1 MTEQIHIEMTH
12 KLETSHKENSGVKYG
27 KDLCNYESKE
37 GDKTVVIIFCNNK
50 NAWKY
55 PILFMVASK
64 NKRNYFFLFNKQLN
78 CLTIDCISLVVS
90 LREYKV
96 TIQTTKRKIINNIN
110 NQAQLMILYTTGHLR
125 LRVFSLEVSFMCLL
139 FLPFVL
145 P

>member
-1 MTEQIHIEMTH
+1 
-12 KLETSHKENSGVKYG
+12 
-27 KDLCNYESKE
+27 
-37 GDKTVVIIFCNNK
+37 
-50 NAWKY
+50 
-55 PILFMVASK
+55 MVASE

-78 CLTIDCISLVVS
+78 CLTIDCIPLVVS

-96 TIQTTKRKIINNIN
+96 SIQTKRKIINNIN